1 MKNSNEC
8 HCCEFK
14 SLSVLHRPPD
24 EGGDMAYMIENED
37 LSVPGGN
44 MEEKKKKNKHKKV
57 RILCDETHCMK
68 KRTLTLQQILTVRR
82 QKIYEQ
88 QCEIEQLRGKV
99 QEVCNENKFLRDQN
113 FWQAKALEK
122 LDGKH
127 AELPQLINNHLEEI
141 RVFREQIRR
150 MKSVLKV
157 EKKARHEAETSREK
171 ILSELKHLR
180 KLAEDQKLLEREE
193 SAKMIERLQAEAV
206 EREKL
211 LTNLEKY
218 AENLEKNQRF
228 ESLRLNRSQKEM
240 KETCQKLVDRIEEL
254 EQVIQE
260 KQKLIELSNIYSKRI
275 TKQHLICND
284 LHEIHPRNE
293 KEENFQDSSEDCQ
306 RDSENNKQTSRER
319 IKEFDLK
326 RQRSLRRKTKLKL
339 IHAKGQLQNLD
350 KSDNCGAH
358 RDGILRQLHISPKE
372 RSVFDEVQSLED
384 GEVEFEK
391 IGSIARKQNSISL
404 PKILRS
410 NIHGKSEKR
419 TNECRKQVHFLNMTP
434 ETSPKQSMEDEET
447 FRILRCKEHEA
458 RLIAEAN
465 VQMDNDLD
473 TNSVIPEK
481 MIQEQ
486 TADVCHEPSEI
497 ARPSSSESSSPL
509 KIELICAPRM
519 LQETK
524 VESDRTYEEDDIEN
538 CCKINDG
545 QQKSET
551 LECTTENCD
560 NTKTK
565 DVNKESVLCGDTL
578 DNYETKPE
586 QEYPKLHNSSEIT
599 SEIPCPSGDVV
610 FESKLKG
617 VSPSSDEEILWQ
629 NMKLTINKYL
639 TSEKAL
645 PRRIYRGPQGL
656 VTNNELDGF
665 EEEYITESTD
675 KHIDQNDI
683 VVP

>member
-1 MKNSNEC
+1 MNNSSEC
-8 HCCEFK
+8 HCCEFN
-14 SLSVLHRPPD
+14 SLSALHRPPD
-24 EGGDMAYMIENED
+24 QGGDMAYIGVNGD

-44 MEEKKKKNKHKKV
+44 MEEKKRKNKQKKV
-57 RILCDETHCMK
+57 RMLCDETHCMK

-113 FWQAKALEK
+113 FWQTKALEK

-157 EKKARHEAETSREK
+157 EKRARHEAETSREK

-193 SAKMIERLQAEAV
+193 SAKIIEKLQAEAV
-206 EREKL
+206 ERGKL

-275 TKQHLICND
+275 TKQHLSCND

-339 IHAKGQLQNLD
+339 SHAKGQLQNLD
-350 KSDNCGAH
+350 KFDNCGAN
-358 RDGILRQLHISPKE
+358 RDGILRQLHTSPKE
-372 RSVFDEVQSLED
+372 QSVLDEVQSLED
-384 GEVEFEK
+384 DEVEFEK
-391 IGSIARKQNSISL
+391 VGGISRKRNSISL

-410 NIHGKSEKR
+410 NIQGKSEKR
-419 TNECRKQVHFLNMTP
+419 TP

-465 VQMDNDLD
+465 VQMDNDSD
-473 TNSVIPEK
+473 TKSVIPEK
-481 MIQEQ
+481 MVQEQ
-486 TADVCHEPSEI
+486 TADLCHESIGI
-497 ARPSSSESSSPL
+497 AHSSGSSSPL
-509 KIELICAPRM
+509 KIELICAPSV

-524 VESDRTYEEDDIEN
+524 VESHRTREEDDIKN
-538 CCKINDG
+538 CCKINDA

-551 LECTTENCD
+551 LECITENCD

-565 DVNKESVLCGDTL
+565 DVNKESVLCGDTP

-586 QEYPKLHNSSEIT
+586 QEYPKLHNASEIT
-599 SEIPCPSGDVV
+599 PEIPCPSGDVV

-665 EEEYITESTD
+665 EEEYITENTD
-675 KHIDQNDI
+675 KHIDQNNI